1 MNKQGG
7 GEKSTLCLAKRS
19 NTWLD
24 HSQSDFVLLFF
35 PSFSSVLSSQLLHLA
50 FRQEDGHL
58 VRRDRLQRLHLD
70 RVFDQVG
77 DGFNS
82 QFGHVVIVGALE
94 DQSVPP
100 LYVGYFLRFALRHE
114 PSQLSCRSN
123 SSLASNR

>member
-7 GEKSTLCLAKRS
+7 GEKSTLCLVKRS

-35 PSFSSVLSSQLLHLA
+35 PSFSSVLSSQFLHFA

-70 RVFDQVG
+70 RVLDQVG

-82 QFGHVVIVGALE
+82 KFGHVVVVRVLE
-94 DQSVPP
+94 DESVPP
-100 LYVGYFLRFALRHE
+100 LNVGYFLRFALRHE
-114 PSQLSCRSN
+114 PSQLSGRSN
-123 SSLASNR
+123 SSLACNR